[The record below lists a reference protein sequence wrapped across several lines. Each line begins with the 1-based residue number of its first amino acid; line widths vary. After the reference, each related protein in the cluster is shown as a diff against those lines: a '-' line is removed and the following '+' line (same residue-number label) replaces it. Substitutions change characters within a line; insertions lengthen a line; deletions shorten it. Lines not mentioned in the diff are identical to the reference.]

1 MFIALL
7 TSIVNVS
14 NHKKCVSLSNQ
25 KCQIQPTL
33 INLHPNERS
42 QELHYYYPFEVK
54 LDGCVGSCN
63 TLMTYLI
70 EYVFQAM
77 QKI

>member
-1 MFIALL
+1 MFLTIKNVHPYVIKNERFNVLL
-7 TSIVNVS
+7 
-14 NHKKCVSLSNQ
+14 
-25 KCQIQPTL
+25 
-33 INLHPNERS
+33 LHPNEHS